1 MTNFQIEPMKQFL
14 ILIFCLIAAACNAQT
29 VLGKWKSIDDE
40 TGEPKSI
47 VEIYERGGKVYG
59 KIVKLFRKP
68 NEEQD
73 PVCDECDEAD
83 PRYKKK
89 VIGMEILKDMAK
101 DEDEYADGEI
111 LDPNNGKIYRCK
123 LWLEGKDLKLRGYL
137 GPFYR
142 TQTWVREK

>member
-1 MTNFQIEPMKQFL
+1 MKTI
-14 ILIFCLIAAACNAQT
+14 ILIIFSAVAVSVNAQT
-29 VLGKWKSIDDE
+29 VLGKWKTIDDE

-73 PVCDECDEAD
+73 PVCDECDGEDA
-83 PRYKKK
+83 RYKKK
-89 VIGMEILKDMAK
+89 ILGMEILKDMVK

>member
-1 MTNFQIEPMKQFL
+1 MKRFL
-14 ILIFCLIAAACNAQT
+14 IPIFCLIAIFANAQT
-29 VLGKWKSIDDE
+29 VLGKWKTIDDE

-47 VEIYERGGKVYG
+47 IEIYERGGKVYG
-59 KIVKLFRKP
+59 RITKLFRKP
-68 NEEQD
+68 NEDQD
-73 PVCDECDEAD
+73 PVCDECDPED
-83 PRYKKK
+83 LRYKRKI
-89 VIGMEILKDMAK
+89 IGMEILKDMVK

-142 TQTWVREK
+142 TQTWVRE

>member
-1 MTNFQIEPMKQFL
+1 MKQFL
-14 ILIFCLIAAACNAQT
+14 ISIFCLMTFLVNAQT
-29 VLGKWKSIDDE
+29 VLGKWKTIDDE
-40 TGEPKSI
+40 TGGPKSI

-73 PVCDECDEAD
+73 PVCDECDAD
-83 PRYKKK
+83 DARYKKK
-89 VIGMEILKDMAK
+89 IMGMEILKDMVK
-101 DEDEYADGEI
+101 DEDEYVDGEI

-142 TQTWVREK
+142 TQTWVRE